1 MHACLIFV
9 ANKKNP
15 YVNESQCRE
24 QIFTL
29 KLLGALVTEMET
41 ASRSGGPSLADGSK
55 ENCRQKDWKKKFL

>member
-1 MHACLIFV
+1 M
-9 ANKKNP
+9 
-15 YVNESQCRE
+15 NESQCRV

-55 ENCRQKDWKKKFL
+55 ENCRQKGMEEEVSFINIVAVKKC